1 MSLKIPLLI
10 LLLIIIILPLFI
22 MQILYQIPHHLNT
35 KAVLLKK
42 TLDNDDDNANNY
54 TIIIELKKNLS
65 SIKIFFVEL

>member
-1 MSLKIPLLI
+1 
-10 LLLIIIILPLFI
+10 

-54 TIIIELKKNLS
+54 AIIIELKKNLS
-65 SIKIFFVEL
+65 SIKIFFGEL